1 MANQAENGGP
11 RWWRR
16 SRDLALSAARA
27 AHADASQAM
36 VHLESLEVD
45 LNELSAIDA
54 TGAARRA
61 RADTVGFRTPVA
73 AAWDELSVR
82 TGIPA
87 LEFYEMDAAYDPGA
101 DLEEAEAQRFAQR
114 FAAVAAQL
122 RALFPEVDAF
132 RSQHAAALDAA
143 VALRDAVPDL
153 LEAAGATL
161 KQAGLA
167 LAAGASAG
175 LEDPAAR
182 TAHTRA
188 SSDLGAA
195 RTAADERR
203 WVDAHAAAT
212 RARGDA
218 ATALELASTLDE
230 RGAQVRNGFLSVRTR
245 RDALRNQQARLD
257 DAMSQLRRRYTL
269 PTWRHVED
277 APSVVADGLRRVEE
291 DLGALDR
298 LLAARPLV
306 VPDAADLL
314 AAVRTTVTEADRRL
328 RAAVDLLAHL
338 DEVSRNPDQ
347 TLADL
352 QRRLVDARRFI
363 AGRSTH
369 EATRMSPTLDKLA
382 ARAEA
387 LRVAITDDRPD
398 WGAVLA
404 EKESIEAAIDAMIRN
419 ARNG

>member
-1 MANQAENGGP
+1 
-11 RWWRR
+11 
-16 SRDLALSAARA
+16 
-27 AHADASQAM
+27 M

-54 TGAARRA
+54 AAAARRA
-61 RADTVGFRTPVA
+61 RANPVGFRTPLA
-73 AAWDELSVR
+73 DAWDQLSVR
-82 TGIPA
+82 TGLPA
-87 LEFYEMDAAYDPGA
+87 LEFYEMDAAYDAAA
-101 DLEEAEAQRFAQR
+101 DLEESEAQRFAQR
-114 FAAVAAQL
+114 FAAVAGQL
-122 RALFPEVDAF
+122 RGLFPEVDAF
-132 RSQHAAALDAA
+132 RAQHSVALDAA
-143 VALRDAVPDL
+143 LALRDAVPEL
-153 LEAAGATL
+153 IRTATTTL
-161 KQAGLA
+161 KEAGLA
-167 LAAGASAG
+167 LAAGSAAG
-175 LEDPAAR
+175 MEDPSAR
-182 TAHTRA
+182 TAHARA
-188 SSDLGAA
+188 STDLGAA
-195 RTAADERR
+195 RAAADERR
-203 WVDAHAAAT
+203 WVEAHAAAT

-218 ATALELASTLDE
+218 GTALELASTLE
-230 RGAQVRNGFLSVRTR
+230 ARGAQVRNGFLSVRTR
-245 RDALRNQQARLD
+245 CDALRNQQGRLD

-277 APSVVADGLRRVEE
+277 APAVVTASLRRVED
-291 DLGALDR
+291 DLVALDR

-314 AAVRTTVTEADRRL
+314 AAVRTSVTEADRRL

-352 QRRLVDARRFI
+352 QRRLVDTRRFV
-363 AGRSTH
+363 AGRSAQ

-382 ARAEA
+382 ARAES
-387 LRVAITDDRPD
+387 LRSAIGEDRPD